1 LTTLGTVRR
10 ACIDIGSNTTRLLVA
25 ECEPGQL
32 LEVHQER
39 AFTRIGRALQPDGTI
54 LPEKITEIA
63 DVVATQARGAAE
75 LGCIEIH
82 AVATAAVRKAA
93 NRDVLVAAIAAACG
107 VHVRV
112 LTGTEEATLAF
123 LGAAGMMEHR
133 PSGTLGVVDVG
144 GGSSELVL
152 GTPDG
157 GVTWCESFAVGS
169 GDLADSHLR
178 IEQPSQ
184 EALDRARAHVADA
197 LAAFET
203 PTPSEAVA
211 VGGSATSLRRL
222 AGSVLDERAFARAF
236 ELLRTQPAMV
246 IGRRFALDIER
257 VRLLPAA
264 LVILESASRAF
275 GVPLQ
280 VGAGGLREGVLL
292 EAAANAG

>member
-1 LTTLGTVRR
+1 MRR

-25 ECEPGQL
+25 ECEPGRL

-39 AFTRIGRALQPDGTI
+39 AFTRIGRALEPDGRIT
-54 LPEKITEIA
+54 PAKISEVA
-63 DVVATQARGAAE
+63 DVVAAQARGAAE
-75 LGCIEIH
+75 LGCVEIH
-82 AVATAAVRKAA
+82 AVATAAVRRAT
-93 NRDVLVAAIAAACG
+93 NRALLVETIAAASG

-112 LTGTEEATLAF
+112 LSGTDEAKLAF
-123 LGAAGMMEHR
+123 LGAAGMLEHT
-133 PSGTLGVVDVG
+133 PVGTLGVVDVG

-152 GTPDG
+152 GTPAG

-178 IEQPSQ
+178 IEQPSR
-184 EALDRARAHVADA
+184 EALDHARAHVTAA
-197 LAAFET
+197 LSAFET
-203 PTPSEAVA
+203 PSPSEAVA

-222 AGSVLDERAFARAF
+222 AGPVLDEQAFARAF
-236 ELLRTQPAMV
+236 ELLSTQPAMA

-264 LVILESASRAF
+264 LVILEAASRVF

-292 EAAANAG
+292 DAAATAA